1 MDVEYTADT
10 YQTITATGALVPQ
23 VKALLSDIYAH
34 LKSNTPLTPEEVGLI
49 GLTQSPVFAVIS
61 ANAQEGLGIQGLD
74 TLAQMVATDMLADY
88 LSNALDVIES
98 SLAGTQL
105 DKNNVQSLVQSVQT
119 ARDYVTQFD
128 TQTRARF
135 QQALTINL
143 NVQKMMSQAMANL
156 SPELRMAS
164 EGQQ

>member
-1 MDVEYTADT
+1 
-10 YQTITATGALVPQ
+10 
-23 VKALLSDIYAH
+23 
-34 LKSNTPLTPEEVGLI
+34 
-49 GLTQSPVFAVIS
+49 
-61 ANAQEGLGIQGLD
+61 
-74 TLAQMVATDMLADY
+74 
-88 LSNALDVIES
+88 
-98 SLAGTQL
+98 
-105 DKNNVQSLVQSVQT
+105 VQSVQT